1 MMSYDV
7 ILPFLV
13 LINSHVVL
21 AHISS
26 FHLLAVCS
34 VFSPEEG
41 ARVAV
46 RKISHGR
53 TSFEVGVGLAVV
65 LSRKKK
71 KKIRDIWY
79 LWQYMAN
86 FRPRRAMLFEVGRRF
101 QPKSCK
107 WKLSISKTNPCK
119 VCKSYHLSVLIV
131 FHMYLLTWQAISPFS
146 CPNSFKRYVFWN
158 YKL

>member
-1 MMSYDV
+1 M
-7 ILPFLV
+7 LFLV

-26 FHLLAVCS
+26 LHLLAVCS

-53 TSFEVGVGLAVV
+53 TSFEVGVGLVAVV

-71 KKIRDIWY
+71 KKSETFDIFSSTW
-79 LWQYMAN
+79 
-86 FRPRRAMLFEVGRRF
+86 P
-101 QPKSCK
+101 
-107 WKLSISKTNPCK
+107 I
-119 VCKSYHLSVLIV
+119 SVLGGPRFSRLAEDSNPNLV
-131 FHMYLLTWQAISPFS
+131 NGNFPFQNQI
-146 CPNSFKRYVFWN
+146 PIK
-158 YKL
+158 

>member
-1 MMSYDV
+1 MRPQSEHLNIFINHINILSGNLFFAMMSFCLSLYSD
-7 ILPFLV
+7 LLV

-71 KKIRDIWY
+71 KKSETFDISGSTW
-79 LWQYMAN
+79 
-86 FRPRRAMLFEVGRRF
+86 P
-101 QPKSCK
+101 
-107 WKLSISKTNPCK
+107 IS
-119 VCKSYHLSVLIV
+119 V
-131 FHMYLLTWQAISPFS
+131 
-146 CPNSFKRYVFWN
+146 
-158 YKL
+158 

>member
-1 MMSYDV
+1 M
-7 ILPFLV
+7 PFLV

-71 KKIRDIWY
+71 KKSGTFDISGSTW
-79 LWQYMAN
+79 
-86 FRPRRAMLFEVGRRF
+86 P
-101 QPKSCK
+101 
-107 WKLSISKTNPCK
+107 I
-119 VCKSYHLSVLIV
+119 SVLGGPCFLRLAEDSNPNLV
-131 FHMYLLTWQAISPFS
+131 NGNFPFQKQIPVKS
-146 CPNSFKRYVFWN
+146 VNPIIFQF
-158 YKL
+158 